1 MEDNHELVLAHRFFS
16 GENPTAED
24 GPLQEATGITV
35 PVFVWEVN
43 VSSGGRITYLRS
55 FIDSSNKR
63 ITTSTGTFI
72 RLFLTDDDKT
82 EISTS
87 FVVGKSRTWSRE
99 RAPYSLFI
107 LLVISPQQLHS
118 RHRI

>member
-1 MEDNHELVLAHRFFS
+1 MKDNHELVLAHRFFS

-43 VSSGGRITYLRS
+43 VFSGGWITYLRS

-63 ITTSTGTFI
+63 VTTSTGTFI

-99 RAPYSLFI
+99 RMLYTI
-107 LLVISPQQLHS
+107 GY
-118 RHRI
+118 